1 MDLSTFQNTGNKN
14 KSANKRQDR
23 MISFFD
29 AVVAV
34 GITMIVMGIELP
46 DKGIEAGKL
55 VGYIGSEITV
65 YLVSFIAL
73 AEIWRIHNE
82 IFSRFEEMEDGKI
95 MNIHMALMFFVTIF
109 PFLTRIMNRYK
120 GLWEIRGLY
129 IASYVVINSLMVI
142 LVVVVNQRQA
152 EKKSENEELMKK
164 LLPFF
169 LMKDKPETEN
179 AELIRNIKLFS
190 GFSGKQDK
198 TDNVYS
204 FIPED
209 TRKLM
214 EALGIVEDVDPKVKR
229 IRTIHAMLSLGINFI
244 SVMLSVIVLM
254 INPFIC
260 YLIFSIRFIIDA
272 IVKKIVEVTVEK
284 VSEKKKIGRRFRE

>member
-82 IFSRFEEMEDGKI
+82 IFSRSVSYT
-95 MNIHMALMFFVTIF
+95 HLTLPTI
-109 PFLTRIMNRYK
+109 
-120 GLWEIRGLY
+120 
-129 IASYVVINSLMVI
+129 A
-142 LVVVVNQRQA
+142 
-152 EKKSENEELMKK
+152 
-164 LLPFF
+164 
-169 LMKDKPETEN
+169 
-179 AELIRNIKLFS
+179 
-190 GFSGKQDK
+190 
-198 TDNVYS
+198 
-204 FIPED
+204 
-209 TRKLM
+209 
-214 EALGIVEDVDPKVKR
+214 
-229 IRTIHAMLSLGINFI
+229 
-244 SVMLSVIVLM
+244 
-254 INPFIC
+254 
-260 YLIFSIRFIIDA
+260 
-272 IVKKIVEVTVEK
+272 
-284 VSEKKKIGRRFRE
+284 